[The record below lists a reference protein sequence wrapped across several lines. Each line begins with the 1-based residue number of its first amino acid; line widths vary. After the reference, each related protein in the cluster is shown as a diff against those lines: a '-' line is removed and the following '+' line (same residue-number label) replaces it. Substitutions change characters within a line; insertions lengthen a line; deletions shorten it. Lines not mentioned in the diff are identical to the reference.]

1 LRKLEN
7 KCIVWLTYFDAS
19 KTYGEGRKV
28 PKRFALNSPR
38 MEELVKA
45 AEILNLNPQPNPD
58 AKFPRCWWEKSGY
71 VIVDKISS
79 KHKTLLILA
88 QKIAELRGKR

>member
-1 LRKLEN
+1 MRKLEN

-19 KTYGEGRKV
+19 KTYGKGRKV

-45 AEILNLNPQPNPD
+45 AEILNLN
-58 AKFPRCWWEKSGY
+58 
-71 VIVDKISS
+71 
-79 KHKTLLILA
+79 
-88 QKIAELRGKR
+88 